1 MLCKSPFLC
10 SWHHELVFNCWD
22 NVSSASASGP
32 LCAALDLRHMLGA
45 SLACALPSQLEPSQE
60 NPNQSPTS
68 DILIQYHPILSNW
81 LLELCIILHQSIY
94 IHILCIYIYNTY
106 YLCIYIIYYII
117 YYTILYVYYIYIY
130 LFTYLYRHIM
140 IYYNLTLSSNIPGFL
155 RKRWP
160 NPWCACAGAGHRW
173 AS

>member
-1 MLCKSPFLC
+1 
-10 SWHHELVFNCWD
+10 
-22 NVSSASASGP
+22 
-32 LCAALDLRHMLGA
+32 MLGA

-68 DILIQYHPILSNW
+68 DILIQYHPVLSNW

-94 IHILCIYIYNTY
+94 IYIHIMYIYICVYVTY
-106 YLCIYIIYYII
+106 MYIYIIHIVYVYIYII
-117 YYTILYVYYIYIY
+117 LYIKLFYIFIIYIFIYLYLFIY

-140 IYYNLTLSSNIPGFL
+140 IYYNLTLSSNIPGFP